1 MENKVKIWR
10 KHIICS
16 QRDILIDVNTKKQTQ
31 LRKLRKLRKNAN
43 AIVLFEKQKKK
54 KDCSV
59 WNQELR

>member
-31 LRKLRKLRKNAN
+31 L
-43 AIVLFEKQKKK
+43 LFEKQKKK
-54 KDCSV
+54 KDDSV